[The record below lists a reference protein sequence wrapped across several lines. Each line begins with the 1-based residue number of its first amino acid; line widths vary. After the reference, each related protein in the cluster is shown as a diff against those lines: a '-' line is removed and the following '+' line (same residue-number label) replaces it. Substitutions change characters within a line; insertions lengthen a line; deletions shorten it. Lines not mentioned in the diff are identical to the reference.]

1 MSSIIPLCVS
11 AADLSLGSQSRARA
25 APGHGKKANKNRHN
39 STGDRH
45 PGFVT
50 AVQQP
55 TPIRPNPLMRE
66 LFLMKLAASHGKS

>member
-1 MSSIIPLCVS
+1 V
-11 AADLSLGSQSRARA
+11 
-25 APGHGKKANKNRHN
+25 PGRGKKANKNRHN